1 MKVILNVSDIICNSF
16 LLLYNVELYN
26 YYHKY
31 NNCKNKMRT
40 IAIGVYEKPCY
51 LLISCFY

>member
-31 NNCKNKMRT
+31 NNSKNKMRT
-40 IAIGVYEKPCY
+40 ILIGVYENLCY